1 MKYFFKIN
9 RIIFSEHFNK
19 STNQKELPNYRIKM
33 NQQHYSKYEEQQ
45 QILRQQKR
53 QQEEERR
60 HYEEKHRREHQEI
73 HRRKYEENQRRE
85 EKKVTIPPTRVS
97 IPPMRYK
104 LTKLTQA
111 QTLTQIAMKTQGFYS
126 MSTRSADW
134 VQRDVRNR
142 EFSSYGSY
150 PAPRDRSIT
159 HTIIGED
166 NYYLKLTMKNHDM
179 DYICY
184 EGDKNEFQFW
194 GEYQCC
200 IRAMNELRYRIEK
213 VQNRM
218 EKDVRTQL
226 QKQWPVSNCS
236 PGPNDDDDE
245 HDDNNND
252 NYCPSSP
259 TYDYDFEYD
268 IPNANVA
275 PAYSNVAVNQMH
287 KMGFVEGSGLG
298 SKNSGRLNP
307 LNPVDDLGGRSY
319 NHYSGLGFT
328 GQREEQIKV
337 SEPTTTIALDESDAI
352 VETDAVP
359 ETDA

>member
-1 MKYFFKIN
+1 
-9 RIIFSEHFNK
+9 
-19 STNQKELPNYRIKM
+19 M
-33 NQQHYSKYEEQQ
+33 NQQHYSEYEEQQ
-45 QILRQQKR
+45 QEIRRQQK
-53 QQEEERR
+53 QERR
-60 HYEEKHRREHQEI
+60 KHEEKHRRE
-73 HRRKYEENQRRE
+73 RE
-85 EKKVTIPPTRVS
+85 EKKVS

-104 LTKLTQA
+104 LTKLTQG
-111 QTLTQIAMKTQGFYS
+111 QTLMQIAMKTQGFYS

-179 DYICY
+179 DYICHDS
-184 EGDKNEFQFW
+184 DKNEFQFW

-213 VQNRM
+213 VKNRM
-218 EKDVRTQL
+218 EKDGHTTQL
-226 QKQWPVSNCS
+226 QEQWPVFKYS
-236 PGPNDDDDE
+236 PVPNDDDR
-245 HDDNNND
+245 DDNNDN
-252 NYCPSSP
+252 NYCPPSP
-259 TYDYDFEYD
+259 TFDFD
-268 IPNANVA
+268 IYYENMYSSSVINNAITSIA
-275 PAYSNVAVNQMH
+275 PADISYSKVAVNQMQ

-319 NHYSGLGFT
+319 NHHHGLGFT
-328 GQREEQIKV
+328 EQASEEQ
-337 SEPTTTIALDESDAI
+337 
-352 VETDAVP
+352 VP
-359 ETDA
+359 EPVIHVTTAHDEAVRHAEAVTLAEAVVVVPSYDNCGCFGDKGGCCMSCWRNMDA

>member
-1 MKYFFKIN
+1 
-9 RIIFSEHFNK
+9 
-19 STNQKELPNYRIKM
+19 M
-33 NQQHYSKYEEQQ
+33 NQQHYSEYEEQKEQ
-45 QILRQQKR
+45 
-53 QQEEERR
+53 ERR
-60 HYEEKHRREHQEI
+60 QYEEKHRRQ
-73 HRRKYEENQRRE
+73 YEEKQRRE
-85 EKKVTIPPTRVS
+85 EKKVS

-184 EGDKNEFQFW
+184 DGDKNEFQFW

-213 VQNRM
+213 VKNRM
-218 EKDVRTQL
+218 EKDGHRTQL
-226 QKQWPVSNCS
+226 QEQWPVSNC
-236 PGPNDDDDE
+236 
-245 HDDNNND
+245 HDYDRDNNTDN
-252 NYCPSSP
+252 NYCPPSP
-259 TYDYDFEYD
+259 TFDFDIYYDNMYSSSVLD
-268 IPNANVA
+268 NANSTTA
-275 PAYSNVAVNQMH
+275 NPPADISYSKVAVNQMQ

-319 NHYSGLGFT
+319 NHHHGLGFT
-328 GQREEQIKV
+328 EQASSEEQLT
-337 SEPTTTIALDESDAI
+337 EPVIHLTNALAEAVVVVPSSDNCGCFGDKGGCCMSCWRNM
-352 VETDAVP
+352 DA
-359 ETDA
+359 

>member
-1 MKYFFKIN
+1 
-9 RIIFSEHFNK
+9 
-19 STNQKELPNYRIKM
+19 M
-33 NQQHYSKYEEQQ
+33 NQQHYSEYEEHQET
-45 QILRQQKR
+45 LRQQKR
-53 QQEEERR
+53 QQEQERR
-60 HYEEKHRREHQEI
+60 RQEEIHRREHEEI
-73 HRRKYEENQRRE
+73 HRRQYEEKQRRE
-85 EKKVTIPPTRVS
+85 DKKVSIPTIRVS

-134 VQRDVRNR
+134 LQRDVRSR

-218 EKDVRTQL
+218 GKEERMQL
-226 QKQWPVSNCS
+226 QKQWPVSNCH
-236 PGPNDDDDE
+236 DDDR
-245 HDDNNND
+245 DDNND
-252 NYCPSSP
+252 SSAYCPPSP
-259 TYDYDFEYD
+259 TYDYDFAYD

-275 PAYSNVAVNQMH
+275 PTYSNVAVNQMH

-337 SEPTTTIALDESDAI
+337 SEPIAPFS
-352 VETDAVP
+352 
-359 ETDA
+359 

>member
-1 MKYFFKIN
+1 
-9 RIIFSEHFNK
+9 
-19 STNQKELPNYRIKM
+19 M
-33 NQQHYSKYEEQQ
+33 NQQHYSEYEEQQ
-45 QILRQQKR
+45 EILRQQKR

-60 HYEEKHRREHQEI
+60 QHEEKHRREHQEI

-85 EKKVTIPPTRVS
+85 EKKVS

-184 EGDKNEFQFW
+184 DGDKNEFQFW

-213 VQNRM
+213 INNRM

-226 QKQWPVSNCS
+226 EKQWPVSNYS
-236 PGPNDDDDE
+236 PLPNDDDND
-245 HDDNNND
+245 HRDDNND
-252 NYCPSSP
+252 SSDYCLPSP
-259 TYDYDFEYD
+259 TYDYDFAYD

-275 PAYSNVAVNQMH
+275 PAYSNVAVKQMH
-287 KMGFVEGSGLG
+287 KMGFVEGNGLG

-307 LNPVDDLGGRSY
+307 VNPVDDLGGRSY

-328 GQREEQIKV
+328 RQREEQIKV
-337 SEPTTTIALDESDAI
+337 SEPTTTIALDETSALPETAVI
-352 VETDAVP
+352 ETAVLETDALDENFHTIQQVQ
-359 ETDA
+359 